1 MTTLPQLHQPHGE
14 KIDLDDIVRIAAIL
28 AGRSESNVRL
38 RGWLHNRRSSGG
50 ILFLTVRDGTG
61 FLQCTAKRDQVGQ
74 DKFTEIETVPLEST
88 VELEG
93 QVARDERAS
102 RGYELRIIRF
112 QTLHRSH
119 EDFPIARKYHGPEFL
134 LDNRHFWLRSKKMQ
148 TILRIRALFVEE
160 ARRWLKEHE
169 YLEVQA
175 PTLVSAAVE
184 GGSTLFEV
192 KYFDQKAYLTQSWQ
206 LYAEAMIASLGK
218 IYTVAPSFRAEKS
231 RTRRHLTEYWH
242 LELEEPW
249 LDLEGL
255 VKVEEELVLHIAH
268 QVAAQATEDLKDLG
282 RDPKVLAEL
291 KGPLPRITYDKA
303 VELIHSH
310 DSSFSWGM
318 DLGYEQE
325 KILTA
330 NFTTPFFVT
339 HYPKGVKAFYHMP
352 DPQRPEVTLSVDMLA
367 PEGYGEITGGGQR
380 IHDYSQLMKRVEE
393 EHLNPEQYSWY
404 LDLRKYGTVPHS
416 GFGMGV
422 ERTITWICKLK
433 HIRDATAFPRLMNRI
448 YP

>member
-1 MTTLPQLHQPHGE
+1 
-14 KIDLDDIVRIAAIL
+14 LDDFVRIAAIL

-102 RGYELRIIRF
+102 RGYELRITRF

-134 LDNRHFWLRSKKMQ
+134 LDNRHFWVRSKKMQ

-160 ARRWLKEHE
+160 ARRWLKEHG
-169 YLEVQA
+169 YLEVQV

-255 VKVEEELVLHIAH
+255 IKVEEELVLHIAH
-268 QVAAQATEDLKDLG
+268 QVAAQAAEDLKDLG
-282 RDPKVLAEL
+282 RDPKVLTEL
-291 KGPLPRITYDKA
+291 KSPLPKITYDKA